1 MGAQRAAGAVIIKGV
16 PRRVPFLLL
25 ILVLLIAPVA
35 NAWCGTVCVA
45 AAITSGC
52 AHGLQP
58 TDDLPVAKAI
68 VSVSVAWVR
77 ASVTPAISERVI
89 APLRVVPAQRT
100 PLRL

>member
-1 MGAQRAAGAVIIKGV
+1 MKTV
-16 PRRVPFLLL
+16 PRRVPLLLL

-45 AAITSGC
+45 AAISSGC

-58 TDDLPVAKAI
+58 TDDLPVAKAV
-68 VSVSVAWVR
+68 VSVAVAWVR
-77 ASVTPAISERVI
+77 ASVTAATTERVI
-89 APLRVVPAQRT
+89 APLHVATAQRT

>member
-1 MGAQRAAGAVIIKGV
+1 MKEVN
-16 PRRVPFLLL
+16 RRMPFLLL

-45 AAITSGC
+45 AAISGGC

-58 TDDLPVAKAI
+58 TDDLPVAKAV
-68 VSVSVAWVR
+68 VSVGVAWVH
-77 ASVTPAISERVI
+77 ASVAVPVAERVV
-89 APLRVVPAQRT
+89 APLRLVPAQRT

>member
-1 MGAQRAAGAVIIKGV
+1 MKGV
-16 PRRVPFLLL
+16 PRRVPLLLL

-58 TDDLPVAKAI
+58 TDDLPVAKTV
-68 VSVSVAWVR
+68 VSVGVAWVR
-77 ASVTPAISERVI
+77 ASVSTAITAQVV
-89 APLRVVPAQRT
+89 APLRVAPAQRT

>member
-1 MGAQRAAGAVIIKGV
+1 
-16 PRRVPFLLL
+16 LL

-58 TDDLPVAKAI
+58 TDDLPVAKAV
-68 VSVSVAWVR
+68 VSVGVAWVR
-77 ASVTPAISERVI
+77 ASVTTATPERVI
-89 APLRVVPAQRT
+89 APLRVTPAQRT

>member
-1 MGAQRAAGAVIIKGV
+1 MKEVN
-16 PRRVPFLLL
+16 RRMPFLLL
-25 ILVLLIAPVA
+25 ILVLLVAPVA

-45 AAITSGC
+45 AAISSGC

-68 VSVSVAWVR
+68 VSVGVAWVR
-77 ASVTPAISERVI
+77 ASVAAPVAERVV
-89 APLRVVPAQRT
+89 APLRLAPAQRT

>member
-1 MGAQRAAGAVIIKGV
+1 MKRV
-16 PRRVPFLLL
+16 PRPVPLLLL

-58 TDDLPVAKAI
+58 TDDLPVAKAV
-68 VSVSVAWVR
+68 VSVGVAWVR
-77 ASVTPAISERVI
+77 ASVTTATTERVI
-89 APLRVVPAQRT
+89 ALLRVAPAQRT